1 MVCESEQKARAR
13 EPTTTHPTT
22 MAPALRG
29 HSPVPRGEGGKARS
43 RAAWSASYP
52 VDTKEY
58 RVRVLRYPDGYER
71 VLRYPKY
78 DKKTSKSRLSS
89 AQTVAETTPA
99 TASESAWDIVG
110 VWKAETDEKTV
121 VAETPAPPAARPEE
135 EEGVSAP
142 GADAST
148 TDAPTAPSS
157 IPDTPTE
164 LLRKMNSPSFL
175 LSSKLEWDYA
185 KSSFEVLHACP
196 WVEPR
201 PLFVLAAP
209 ETSATFT
216 LRTRVRRDQE
226 EDDLNRLLG
235 GSKKRLEVSHLTDGV
250 VSFESHDR
258 ASDFASAQTS
268 EDLLVFEVDSH
279 DLFKM
284 AEKAKAVVVLMKRA
298 NVTPRMLA
306 AVLRDQRA
314 PDE

>member
-1 MVCESEQKARAR
+1 M
-13 EPTTTHPTT
+13 
-22 MAPALRG
+22 
-29 HSPVPRGEGGKARS
+29 
-43 RAAWSASYP
+43 
-52 VDTKEY
+52 
-58 RVRVLRYPDGYER
+58 RVLRYPDGYER

-110 VWKAETDEKTV
+110 VWKSETDENTV
-121 VAETPAPPAARPEE
+121 VAETTPAPPAARPEE
-135 EEGVSAP
+135 EEEDAKAEEGASAP

-201 PLFVLAAP
+201 PLFVLAAQD
-209 ETSATFT
+209 TSATFT

-258 ASDFASAQTS
+258 ASDFASAQSS

-284 AEKAKAVVVLMKRA
+284 AEEAKAVVVLMKRA